1 MTPLSSSSGG
11 VSLRAAL
18 AEDQCGGGGPNI
30 RATSC
35 TSDWR
40 QVRPGDVF
48 VALAEA
54 DHDGHDFA
62 TQAVERGAAAVICE
76 RPLPLFQVPQFLVT
90 DSRVAYGKLCQAL
103 VGHPSRELKVIG
115 ITGTHGKTTV
125 ARLLT
130 AIFHAAGA
138 PAGTLDSYGYW
149 DGVDDGPRGQ
159 SDLSPPQLATALA
172 QMSAAGAGHGIVEVS
187 SRELSQQVL
196 AGVTLDAACVTN
208 VLRNHLDWHG
218 SLQNY
223 RAVKKR
229 ILDYL
234 HPDAVAIL
242 NADDPVCIQMLSELN
257 QPALTFGMRQ
267 PAEITAHIVE
277 QHLNEQTFVLSAG
290 DDSVGVRTAIV
301 GDMHVSNC
309 LAAAALALTYG
320 VQLTEIARGLE
331 AVDYLPGRME
341 RVVCGQGFAVL
352 VDTAD
357 SPEAIRACLRAAR
370 QVTRE
375 RLICVFGA
383 HEGCPRGQLPAIG
396 RVIGAMADVA
406 VITTDGPA
414 GGGSH
419 RACLEIRSGF
429 ADPRKARVVVDRG
442 EAIRWALEEAA
453 AGDTVVIAGMGE
465 RPHPGC
471 DAAESPAND
480 REIVQQV
487 LRGKL
492 IAAPSRRLA
501 A

>member
-1 MTPLSSSSGG
+1 L
-11 VSLRAAL
+11 LRAAL
-18 AEDQCGGGGPNI
+18 AEDLRGARVPNI

-40 QVRPGDVF
+40 QVCPGDVF

-54 DHDGHDFA
+54 DQDGHDLA
-62 TQAVERGAAAVICE
+62 ARAVERGAVAVICE
-76 RPLPLFQVPQFLVT
+76 RPLPLFHVPQFVVT

-103 VGHPSRELKVIG
+103 VGNPSRDLQVIG
-115 ITGTHGKTTV
+115 ITGSHGKTTV

-130 AIFHAAGA
+130 AIFRAAGA
-138 PAGTLDSYGYW
+138 SAGTLDSYGYW
-149 DGVDDGPRGQ
+149 DGVDDGLRSQ
-159 SDLSPPQLATALA
+159 ADLAPPLLATALA
-172 QMSAAGAGHGIVEVS
+172 QMSAAGARYGIVEIS

-208 VLRNHLDWHG
+208 VRRNHLDWHG
-218 SLQNY
+218 SLHNY
-223 RAVKKR
+223 RAAKKR

-234 HPDAVAIL
+234 HPDGVAIL
-242 NADDPVCIQMLSELN
+242 NADDPVCVEMLSELN
-257 QPALTFGMRQ
+257 RPALTFGLRL

-290 DDSVGVRTAIV
+290 DNSVGVRTAIV

-320 VQLTEIARGLE
+320 VELTSIALGLE

-341 RVVCGQGFAVL
+341 RVMCGQGFAVL

-357 SPEAIRACLRAAR
+357 SPEAMRACLRAAR

-383 HEGCPRGQLPAIG
+383 HEACPRDQLPAIG

-406 VITTDGPA
+406 VITTEGLA

-429 ADPRKARVVVDRG
+429 ADPRKARVVVDRR

-465 RPHPGC
+465 RPYPGGQ
-471 DAAESPAND
+471 AAESPAND
-480 REIVQQV
+480 RQIVQEV
-487 LRGKL
+487 LRGKCC
-492 IAAPSRRLA
+492 AAPSRRLA